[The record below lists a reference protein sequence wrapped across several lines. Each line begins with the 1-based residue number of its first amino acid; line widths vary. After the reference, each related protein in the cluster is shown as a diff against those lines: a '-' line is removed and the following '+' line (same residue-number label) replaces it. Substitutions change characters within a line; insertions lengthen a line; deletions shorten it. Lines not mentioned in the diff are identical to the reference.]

1 MMSEAAMTTI
11 DRPLGLGEV
20 LAETVELYGRRI
32 WALVGTGAVLAASI
46 VAASVVPIGIDLVLV
61 ALGLVGCYA
70 AAARIAAGDSFAEAW
85 SQVIV
90 RLPVL
95 LVLGLV
101 VAIPLALALADIIL
115 ILLVVAWIAFAG
127 FSVPVAMLE
136 REERGTWYGE
146 IGHALFRAMT
156 LARAEYLHA
165 LGVAAVLA
173 IVWLLLGRVLGA
185 ALVGFAENGGFVA
198 FLIVQALL
206 GPFFFL
212 GLSVLYFE
220 QTARALSSP
229 REQRT

>member
-46 VAASVVPIGIDLVLV
+46 VAASVVPVGIDLVLV

-95 LVLGLV
+95 
-101 VAIPLALALADIIL
+101 
-115 ILLVVAWIAFAG
+115 
-127 FSVPVAMLE
+127 
-136 REERGTWYGE
+136 
-146 IGHALFRAMT
+146 
-156 LARAEYLHA
+156 
-165 LGVAAVLA
+165 
-173 IVWLLLGRVLGA
+173 LLLGRVLGA

-229 REQRT
+229 REQR